1 MDEETAEESARA
13 TGEAERAAEE
23 AAQALELAQAL
34 QLLPAL
40 KLSVSVGG
48 DERHAHRPLF
58 REVLNLLR
66 ECGVGGATV
75 TRGVLSFGGGRRLHS
90 DMNEVTMEN
99 LPFVVE
105 AVGPREAIES
115 AASRVAALLD
125 GRGLVQLQPTTLA
138 RPATRNS
145 RPVAEEDER
154 RAPNGVER
162 GGV

>member
-13 TGEAERAAEE
+13 TGESARPAEEPVEVGE
-23 AAQALELAQAL
+23 AAQALELA
-34 QLLPAL
+34 PAL
-40 KLSVSVGG
+40 KLSVCVGG
-48 DERHAHRPLF
+48 DERHARRPLF

-75 TRGVLSFGGGRRLHS
+75 TRGVLSFGGGRRVHS

-105 AVGPREAIES
+105 AVGPREAVES
-115 AASRVAALLD
+115 AAARVAELLA
-125 GRGLVQLQPTTLA
+125 GRGLVQLQPTALA
-138 RPATRNS
+138 RPAS
-145 RPVAEEDER
+145 EKGDR
-154 RAPNGVER
+154 RAPNRVER

>member
-13 TGEAERAAEE
+13 TGEAARDAGEP
-23 AAQALELAQAL
+23 AQALELV
-34 QLLPAL
+34 PAL

-105 AVGPREAIES
+105 AVGPREAVES
-115 AASRVAALLD
+115 AAARVAELLA
-125 GRGLVQLQPTTLA
+125 GRGLVQLQPTALA
-138 RPATRNS
+138 RPATK
-145 RPVAEEDER
+145 EDER